1 MVDALGIADTEVTTL
16 MPSGYPALVPTSNC
30 SSREGEH
37 STGAPGGWRGVR
49 GRSEGLW
56 GFVRQLR
63 FTGIF
68 PGLLEEDVVHG
79 STVFSVT
86 LFPVIMFIYTGR
98 AYREA
103 LGMTAKFGARL
114 GQYRSLHPGS
124 FRDGAVGTG
133 SSSGPGRVRTTASSH
148 DSSEETHVKSRLSI
162 AWPGVALA
170 LVAIA
175 AAHAAAPSPRS
186 APAKASQSA
195 PMAAKHL
202 AAMEARMKLMQEQM
216 RRIRATKSPEARARL
231 LREHMHTMMEQM
243 RAMRAM
249 GGRMMSGMMPRGMMG
264 SPSMGHGMMANGMM
278 GGGNRNAPSAEQCQR
293 MHDWMRDQMQNRL
306 DMMQLMMEQM
316 MGQMKAMQGMTM
328 GGKGSR

>member
-1 MVDALGIADTEVTTL
+1 M
-16 MPSGYPALVPTSNC
+16 
-30 SSREGEH
+30 
-37 STGAPGGWRGVR
+37 
-49 GRSEGLW
+49 
-56 GFVRQLR
+56 RQLR

-68 PGLLEEDVVHG
+68 LGLLEEGVVHG

-103 LGMTAKFGARL
+103 LGMTAKFGPRWSSIAACT
-114 GQYRSLHPGS
+114 PGS
-124 FRDGAVGTG
+124 FRDRAVGTG
-133 SSSGPGRVRTTASSH
+133 SSSRPGWDRATVSSH
-148 DSSEETHVKSRLSI
+148 DSNEETHVNPRLSI

-170 LVAIA
+170 LFAIA
-175 AAHAAAPSPRS
+175 VAHAAPVSPRS
-186 APAKASQSA
+186 APPEASQSA

-278 GGGNRNAPSAEQCQR
+278 GGGSRTAPSAEQCQR

-316 MGQMKAMQGMTM
+316 MGQMNAMQGMTM